1 MIDDIREAI
10 IKLEKKNYKIDEIL
24 ISKDILNLL
33 VSRFNKFY
41 GDNSL
46 ELTGINTLFGYEAGI
61 NVFDNSPV
69 VFRTSIKI
77 EDILGDDKE

>member
-1 MIDDIREAI
+1 MIEDIREAI
-10 IKLEKKNYKIDEIL
+10 KILEEKNYKIDEIL
-24 ISKDILNLL
+24 LSKDILNLIE
-33 VSRFNKFY
+33 SRINKFI
-41 GDNSL
+41 GVNSL
-46 ELTGINTLFGYEAGI
+46 ELSSSFTLFGYEAGI